1 MVRRRGGDGSG
12 GRVGRVGG
20 GRRGEGERWESIS
33 GEKALLVTISDW
45 WKKQRSADPISIN
58 QDVFNTYKV

>member
-1 MVRRRGGDGSG
+1 MVRKRGGDGSG
-12 GRVGRVGG
+12 GRVG
-20 GRRGEGERWESIS
+20 GRRGEGERRESIS

-45 WKKQRSADPISIN
+45 WKKQLSADPISIN